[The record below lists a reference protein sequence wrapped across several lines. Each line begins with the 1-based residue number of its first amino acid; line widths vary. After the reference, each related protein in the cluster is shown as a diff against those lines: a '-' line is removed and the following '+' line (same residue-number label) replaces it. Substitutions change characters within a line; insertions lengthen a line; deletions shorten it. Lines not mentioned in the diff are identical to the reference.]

1 MQPTSRGPKTVLVVD
16 DEEDLRES
24 VSMAL
29 EGHGYEVLLASD
41 GREGI
46 AAAVEHS
53 PSLVLVDYRMPELN
67 GVEFLNSLRSTEGLT
82 ATPVVIITVDPE
94 LELRKN
100 ASQLGIQGFL
110 VKPFSMEELMQTVTN
125 LLQTT

>member
-1 MQPTSRGPKTVLVVD
+1 MQPAPRGRKTVLIVD
-16 DEEDLRES
+16 DEQDLRES

-29 EGHGYEVLLASD
+29 ESQGYDVIIAED

-46 AAAVEHS
+46 SAAATHT
-53 PSLVLVDYRMPELN
+53 PSLILVDYRMPELN
-67 GVEFLNSLRSTEGLT
+67 GVEFLEELRNTEGLT
-82 ATPVVIITVDPE
+82 ETPVIIITVDPE
-94 LELRKN
+94 LELRRN

>member
-1 MQPTSRGPKTVLVVD
+1 MQPATRGPKTVLIVD
-16 DEEDLRES
+16 DEKDLRDS

-29 EGHGYEVLLASD
+29 EAQGYDVVIAGD
-41 GREGI
+41 GMEGI
-46 AAAVEHS
+46 SVAAEYA
-53 PSLVLVDYRMPELN
+53 PSLILVDYRMPELN
-67 GVEFLNSLRSTEGLT
+67 GVEFLDMLRNTEGLT
-82 ATPVVIITVDPE
+82 DTPVVIITVDPE
-94 LELRKN
+94 LDLRKN

>member
-1 MQPTSRGPKTVLVVD
+1 MQPTSRAPKTVLVVD

-29 EGHGYEVLLASD
+29 EGQGYEVILAGD
-41 GREGI
+41 GKEGI
-46 AAAVEHS
+46 SAALEHS

-67 GVEFLNSLRSTEGLT
+67 GVEFLNSLRSTEGL
-82 ATPVVIITVDPE
+82 AETPVVIITVDPE

>member
-1 MQPTSRGPKTVLVVD
+1 MQVTNRGPKTVLVID

-29 EGHGYEVLLASD
+29 EGEGYEVVLAGN

-46 AAAVEHS
+46 AAAKEHA
-53 PSLVLVDYRMPELN
+53 PSLVLVDYRMPELD
-67 GVEFLNSLRSTEGLT
+67 GVEFLNSLRSTEGVNE
-82 ATPVVIITVDPE
+82 TPVVIITVDPE

>member
-1 MQPTSRGPKTVLVVD
+1 MQPSTRGPKTVLIVD
-16 DEEDLRES
+16 DEKDLRDS

-29 EGHGYEVLLASD
+29 EAQGYNVVIAGD

-46 AAAVEHS
+46 SMAAEHT
-53 PSLVLVDYRMPELN
+53 PSLILVDYRMPELN
-67 GVEFLNSLRSTEGLT
+67 GVEFLDTLRNTEGLT
-82 ATPVVIITVDPE
+82 DTPVVIITVDPE
-94 LELRKN
+94 LDLRKN